1 MPYKNLLVHLDETSA
16 SAARADAALEFAR
29 RQGAHLTGLGLVI
42 EPVIPSFVYAQ
53 VPAEVLAER
62 RKVVQ
67 DETEAILADFKQKAA
82 RLGVACDTRLDN
94 CLQPDAPRTVGVHA
108 RYADLLILGQ
118 PDSSD
123 SPLSGRHLA
132 EEVVLA
138 SGRPVLVIPYIGVNG
153 TLGERVV
160 IAWDAGREA
169 ARAVNDSL
177 PVLEQAKEVTVVA
190 INARASADGHGPE
203 PGADIALHLARHGC
217 QVKVERLESHEI
229 GIGDTLLSYLA
240 DRSAD
245 MVVMGAYGHARLR
258 ELILGGMTQHM
269 LAHMT
274 VPALMS
280 H

>member
-153 TLGERVV
+153 TLGE
-160 IAWDAGREA
+160 G
-169 ARAVNDSL
+169 S
-177 PVLEQAKEVTVVA
+177 
-190 INARASADGHGPE
+190 
-203 PGADIALHLARHGC
+203 
-217 QVKVERLESHEI
+217 
-229 GIGDTLLSYLA
+229 
-240 DRSAD
+240 
-245 MVVMGAYGHARLR
+245 
-258 ELILGGMTQHM
+258 
-269 LAHMT
+269 
-274 VPALMS
+274 
-280 H
+280 

>member
-1 MPYKNLLVHLDETSA
+1 MPYKNLLVHLDETAA
-16 SAARADAALEFAR
+16 SAARADAALDFAR
-29 RQGAHLTGLGLVI
+29 RQGAHLTGLSLVV

-53 VPAEVLAER
+53 VPAEVLAQR
-62 RKVVQ
+62 RKTVQ
-67 DETEAILADFKQKAA
+67 EEAEAILAGFKAKAERA
-82 RLGVACDTRLDN
+82 GVESDTRIDS
-94 CLQPDAPRTVGVHA
+94 CLQPDVPRTVGLHA
-108 RYADLLILGQ
+108 RYADLLIVGQ
-118 PDSSD
+118 PESD
-123 SPLSGRHLA
+123 ETPLSGRHLA
-132 EEVVLA
+132 EEVVLS
-138 SGRPVLVIPYIGVNG
+138 SGRPVLVVPYIGVNG

-160 IAWDAGREA
+160 IAWDAGRES

-177 PVLEQAKEVTVVA
+177 PILEQAKEVTVVA
-190 INARASADGHGPE
+190 VNPRATADGHGPE

-245 MVVMGAYGHARLR
+245 MIVMGAYGHARLR
-258 ELILGGMTQHM
+258 ELVLGGVTQHM
-269 LAHMT
+269 LEHMT